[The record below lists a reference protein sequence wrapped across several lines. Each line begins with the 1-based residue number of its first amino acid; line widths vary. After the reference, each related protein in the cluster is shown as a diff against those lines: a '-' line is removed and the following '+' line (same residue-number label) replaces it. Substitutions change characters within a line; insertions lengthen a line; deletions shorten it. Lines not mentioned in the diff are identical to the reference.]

1 VIDNL
6 HTGTILDNAPPIP
19 SNNPRRA
26 SVAQGPVADP
36 IAEVLEQDA
45 VRVLRL
51 SSPRRV
57 EALNMSLARDVGGWL
72 LGQIPLVGDF
82 LADAYEDNLWAD
94 MRRRLTAQ
102 EVNTFTEVTRRY
114 PDTLALLATFQQ
126 VRE

>member
-1 VIDNL
+1 M
-6 HTGTILDNAPPIP
+6 
-19 SNNPRRA
+19 
-26 SVAQGPVADP
+26 AQGAVADP

-45 VRVLRL
+45 ARVLKL
-51 SSPRRV
+51 TSPRRV
-57 EALNMSLARDVGGWL
+57 EALNISLARDVGGWL

-102 EVNTFTEVTRRY
+102 EVEAFTEVTRRY

-126 VRE
+126 VPE